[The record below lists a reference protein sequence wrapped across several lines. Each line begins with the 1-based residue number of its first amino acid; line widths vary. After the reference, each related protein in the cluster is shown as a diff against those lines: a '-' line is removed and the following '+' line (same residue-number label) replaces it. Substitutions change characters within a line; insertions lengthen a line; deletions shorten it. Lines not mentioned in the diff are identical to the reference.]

1 MMHFIINA
9 YHNSLEFELPEIK
22 DTLHWKRWIDTSLES
37 PGDICDW
44 QDAVII
50 TTEKYGVQSHSVVVL
65 VAEL

>member
-1 MMHFIINA
+1 
-9 YHNSLEFELPEIK
+9 
-22 DTLHWKRWIDTSLES
+22 LHWKRWIDTSLES